1 MKQKKNYKIYVV
13 LSQTYSILARTIKG
27 ITHEKYSHISIAFD
41 ENCKEMYSF
50 GRKFRYF
57 PFWGIF
63 KREYL
68 NEGLFL
74 NKNANMAICEINVTK
89 EQYEN
94 IKKRIKEIKDTNQG
108 YNIAGL
114 LLAYFRIKLHRNKY
128 YCSEFVYEVL
138 SSDGIE
144 ILDKKQILFQPEEII
159 SNINYDL
166 IYEGEIKNFDYS

>member
-1 MKQKKNYKIYVV
+1 M
-13 LSQTYSILARTIKG
+13 LARTIKG

-68 NEGLFL
+68 DEGLFL

-94 IKKRIKEIKDTNQG
+94 AKKRIQEIKDTNRSITIGILKMVQQPVNPEKLRIIG
-108 YNIAGL
+108 FHWRILPNI
-114 LLAYFRIKLHRNKY
+114 
-128 YCSEFVYEVL
+128 
-138 SSDGIE
+138 
-144 ILDKKQILFQPEEII
+144 
-159 SNINYDL
+159 
-166 IYEGEIKNFDYS
+166 

>member
-1 MKQKKNYKIYVV
+1 MEKNNNYKIYIV
-13 LSQTYSILARTIKG
+13 LSQTYSLLARTIKG

-41 ENCKEMYSF
+41 DKCKEMYSF

-68 NEGLFL
+68 DEGLFL
-74 NKNANMAICEINVTK
+74 NKNANIAICEINVTK
-89 EQYEN
+89 EQYEK
-94 IKKRIKEIKDTNQG
+94 IKKRIEEIKDTNHG
-108 YNIAGL
+108 YNIVGL
-114 LLAYFRIKLHRNKY
+114 LLAYFRIKLNRNKY

-144 ILDKKQILFQPEEII
+144 ILNKEQILFQPEEII
-159 SNINYDL
+159 SNVNYDL
-166 IYEGEIKNFDYS
+166 IYEGEMRDFNYS

>member
-1 MKQKKNYKIYVV
+1 MEKKNNYKIYIV
-13 LSQTYSILARTIKG
+13 LSQTYSFLARIIKS
-27 ITHEKYSHISIAFD
+27 ITDKKYSHVSIAFD
-41 ENCKEMYSF
+41 ENCNEMYSF

-74 NKNANMAICEINVTK
+74 NENANMAIYEINVTK

-94 IKKRIKEIKDTNQG
+94 IRKRIREIKDTNKG

-114 LLAYFRIKLHRNKY
+114 LLAYFRIKLNRNKY

-138 SSDGIE
+138 SSDGIG
-144 ILDKKQILFQPEEII
+144 ILNRKEVLFQPEEII
-159 SNINYDL
+159 SNINYNL
-166 IYEGEIKNFDYS
+166 IYEGEIKNF